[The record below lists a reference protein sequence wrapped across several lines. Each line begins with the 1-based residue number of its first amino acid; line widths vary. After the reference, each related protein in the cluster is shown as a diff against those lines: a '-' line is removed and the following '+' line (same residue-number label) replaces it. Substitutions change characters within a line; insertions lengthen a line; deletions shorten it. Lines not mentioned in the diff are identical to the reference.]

1 MWIVH
6 ESYGCVVF
14 FKAKLSDLY
23 GLRAISFWWGGEYPW
38 WKKKWL
44 CWLEQTYF
52 LKIFFIA
59 DTLILD
65 WRTQT
70 RGVRETWKIWKPW
83 INHICACAWKL
94 PIGWPSYNIALIS
107 RINFNFYVLEV
118 FINYR
123 KAWHQVCQSCAII
136 AS

>member
-1 MWIVH
+1 MDCTWIIWLR
-6 ESYGCVVF
+6 CVLLRQNLVISTAWEQLVF
-14 FKAKLSDLY
+14 DGVENIL
-23 GLRAISFWWGGEYPW
+23 GG
-38 WKKKWL
+38 KKMVVL
-44 CWLEQTYF
+44 IGANIF
-52 LKIFFIA
+52 VKIFFIA

>member
-1 MWIVH
+1 MNHMVALCFLRQNLVISTAWEQLVSDGVENIL
-6 ESYGCVVF
+6 GGKKMVVLIGANIF
-14 FKAKLSDLY
+14 V
-23 GLRAISFWWGGEYPW
+23 
-38 WKKKWL
+38 
-44 CWLEQTYF
+44 
-52 LKIFFIA
+52 KIFFIA